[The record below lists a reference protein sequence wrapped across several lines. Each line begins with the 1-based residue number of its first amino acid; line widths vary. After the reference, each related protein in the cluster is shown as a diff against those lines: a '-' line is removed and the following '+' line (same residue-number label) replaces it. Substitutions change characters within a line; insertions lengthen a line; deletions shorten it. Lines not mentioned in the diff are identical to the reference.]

1 MVFQAF
7 IDDSYSYGEG
17 GVYVL
22 AGHIASAEVWAAF
35 SKDWKELLPLAPLD
49 HRGRRNFKMS
59 QMNQSAERLSNLVA
73 FYRVIERHVPF
84 SLYFYFRMD
93 DLRRAKS
100 RVHLPRG
107 QIDWGSFDSNFVFAF
122 SGLMGM
128 FHKHKDRV
136 DAILGSDEIIDFIF
150 DNQSE
155 KKQIL
160 AGWDEYIEYRSDDIR
175 SWFGTSPRFEDDQKF
190 LPLQAADF
198 FAWYVR
204 ASIAKGLEPGHGTFF
219 KWEVKRPIH
228 CLSMTMN
235 EDQIVRY
242 LAESVEMQS
251 GHAVIIDES
260 SSEGQSS

>member
-175 SWFGTSPRFEDDQKF
+175 SRFGTSPRFEDDQKF

-198 FAWYVR
+198 FCVVR
-204 ASIAKGLEPGHGTFF
+204 AREHCKGIGAWSRNIFQMG
-219 KWEVKRPIH
+219 
-228 CLSMTMN
+228 S
-235 EDQIVRY
+235 
-242 LAESVEMQS
+242 
-251 GHAVIIDES
+251 
-260 SSEGQSS
+260 